1 MQELE
6 SDSEDELPP
15 GWEERATL
23 QGEVFYV
30 NHSETSTQWTH
41 PRTGRK
47 KKVSDNLPFG
57 WERKILEDNK
67 VVYVDH
73 HNKRTT
79 FTDPRLAFAT
89 ETNASKAGFRQR
101 FDGSTGALQVLHG
114 LDLTDKVAVVTG
126 ANSGIG
132 FETARALAF
141 HGCKVVFACRSD
153 AKANAAIDRI
163 RQERP
168 AAKCTSLHL
177 DLASFSSVKQFA
189 QRLAILHSAI
199 DFLVLN
205 AGVFGKP
212 YEITE
217 DGLESMLQVNYLS
230 NYYLL
235 TLLLKSLTASL
246 SSRVVLLS
254 AESHRFAP
262 DENLRDVVFDPNPAQ
277 FISIEQYNRSKLYLT
292 LLAVAVHNQYS
303 HLGIRCVAVHPGNLV
318 YTNLKRSW
326 WLYWMLFSLVRPF
339 TKSAN
344 QAAAS
349 VLFGLVSP
357 DLDSVKGF
365 TYINNC
371 FPTRPSEAVENM
383 ENAQQLWQNT
393 AAFFKYRN
401 L

>member
-23 QGEVFYV
+23 QGEVYYA
-30 NHSETSTQWTH
+30 NHHHTATQWTH
-41 PRTGRK
+41 PRTGRR
-47 KKVSDNLPFG
+47 KKVSDKLPFG

-73 HNKRTT
+73 HNQRTT

-89 ETNASKAGFRQR
+89 ETGADKTGFRQR
-101 FDGSTGALQVLHG
+101 FDGSTSALQILHG
-114 LDLTDKVAVVTG
+114 IDLTGKVAVVTG

-132 FETARALAF
+132 FETARALAL
-141 HGCKVVFACRSD
+141 HGCTVVFACRNEAS
-153 AKANAAIDRI
+153 ANAAISRI
-163 RQERP
+163 LKERS
-168 AAKCTSLHL
+168 AAKCASLHL
-177 DLASFSSVKQFA
+177 DLASFSSVKRFA
-189 QRLAILHSAI
+189 QRLSILHSAI

-205 AGVFGKP
+205 AGIFGKP
-212 YEITE
+212 YQLTE

-235 TLLLKSLTASL
+235 TLLLKNLTGAL

-262 DENLRDVVFDPNPAQ
+262 EENLSNVVFDPNPAQ
-277 FISIEQYNRSKLYLT
+277 FISIDQYNRSKLYCT
-292 LLAVAVHNQYS
+292 LLAVAVHNRYS
-303 HLGIRCVAVHPGNLV
+303 HLGVKCLAVHPGNLV
-318 YTNLKRSW
+318 NTNLNSGW
-326 WLYWMLFSLVRPF
+326 WLYWLLFSFVRPF
-339 TKSAN
+339 TKSPN

-349 VLFGLVSP
+349 VLFGLLSP
-357 DLDSVKGF
+357 DLESVKGF

-371 FPTRPSEAVENM
+371 FPTRPSPVVEDVR
-383 ENAQQLWQNT
+383 NAQLLWDAT
-393 AAFFKYRN
+393 TTFFKHKN